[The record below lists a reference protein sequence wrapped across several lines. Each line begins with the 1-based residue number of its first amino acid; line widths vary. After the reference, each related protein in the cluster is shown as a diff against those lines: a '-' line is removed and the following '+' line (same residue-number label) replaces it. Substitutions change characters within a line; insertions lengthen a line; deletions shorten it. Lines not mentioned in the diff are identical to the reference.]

1 MVIAMTKEA
10 ANLLLA
16 IVKNLIIGAVLGI
29 ANVIPGVSGGTM
41 AASFGIYDQLIQL
54 ISHLWIELKKN
65 WKKNWQKMESL

>member
-41 AASFGIYDQLIQL
+41 AASFGIYDQLIR
-54 ISHLWIELKKN
+54 I
-65 WKKNWQKMESL
+65 